1 MRDEPAEDADL
12 SPAPPKPAETAP
24 DAARRL
30 GEETRADDAPS
41 VPSIDDDTP
50 TDADSDA
57 SEASGD
63 GERED
68 SEISIDSNLDE
79 VESSRDHHVDDA
91 EPSGE
96 REVHDAEPLRDSQL
110 DDAEPSGTGLAL
122 ELRGV
127 VKTYRGE
134 PAVAGIDLSVPAGSF
149 YGLVG
154 PNGAGKTTTLSM
166 ISGLLRADRGE
177 IRVFGEDARADPRA
191 AKRLMGVLPDR
202 MRTFDRLSGRQLLH
216 YVGSLRGL
224 SGRVTRERA
233 DELAETFDLASALGR
248 PVSDYSTGMTKK
260 LMLACAMIHA
270 PRLLVLDEPFESVDP
285 ISSQKLLDVLRTY
298 VAGGGTVILSGHSM
312 SLIERMCTRISVLVT
327 GQVLAEGTVD
337 EVRGEMTLE
346 QRFIDLSGSGVE
358 GGGLEWLHTS
368 SA

>member
-1 MRDEPAEDADL
+1 VREEPASDAEVADL
-12 SPAPPKPAETAP
+12 VPAPPKPAETAG

-30 GEETRADDAPS
+30 EDDRVAEAS
-41 VPSIDDDTP
+41 S
-50 TDADSDA
+50 DADDA
-57 SEASGD
+57 SEAPA
-63 GERED
+63 
-68 SEISIDSNLDE
+68 
-79 VESSRDHHVDDA
+79 DDA
-91 EPSGE
+91 AEIDAAETDAAPSGAPHAVSE
-96 REVHDAEPLRDSQL
+96 SEP
-110 DDAEPSGTGLAL
+110 ALAL

-177 IRVFGEDARADPRA
+177 IRVFGEDARANPRA

-224 SGRVTRERA
+224 SARSARERA
-233 DELAETFDLASALGR
+233 NELAEAFDLAPALGR
-248 PVSDYSTGMTKK
+248 AVSDYSTGMTKK

-312 SLIERMCTRISVLVT
+312 SLIERMCSRISVLVT

-346 QRFIDLSGSGVE
+346 QRFIDLSGSGTE

>member
-1 MRDEPAEDADL
+1 MHQDGAPGAESVEL
-12 SPAPPKPAETAP
+12 TPAPPKPGESAGE
-24 DAARRL
+24 AARRFDEAE
-30 GEETRADDAPS
+30 GPGDGASAT
-41 VPSIDDDTP
+41 
-50 TDADSDA
+50 TDAA
-57 SEASGD
+57 HATGGD
-63 GERED
+63 ED
-68 SEISIDSNLDE
+68 
-79 VESSRDHHVDDA
+79 
-91 EPSGE
+91 
-96 REVHDAEPLRDSQL
+96 
-110 DDAEPSGTGLAL
+110 LAL

-134 PAVAGIDLSVPAGSF
+134 PAVAGIDLTVPAGSF

-177 IRVFGEDARADPRA
+177 IRVFDVDAIRHPRD

-224 SGRVTRERA
+224 RSAVVRERA
-233 DELAETFDLASALGR
+233 DELAETFDLVPSLGR
-248 PVSDYSTGMTKK
+248 AVSDYSTGMTKK

-285 ISSQKLLDVLRTY
+285 VSSQKLLDVLRAY
-298 VAGGGTVILSGHSM
+298 VDGGGTVILSGHSM

-346 QRFIDLSGSGVE
+346 QRFIDLSGGVE

-368 SA
+368 SD

>member
-1 MRDEPAEDADL
+1 VTITSGEKEVAVREE
-12 SPAPPKPAETAP
+12 SEAP
-24 DAARRL
+24 
-30 GEETRADDAPS
+30 GEE
-41 VPSIDDDTP
+41 
-50 TDADSDA
+50 
-57 SEASGD
+57 
-63 GERED
+63 
-68 SEISIDSNLDE
+68 
-79 VESSRDHHVDDA
+79 
-91 EPSGE
+91 
-96 REVHDAEPLRDSQL
+96 
-110 DDAEPSGTGLAL
+110 LAL

-134 PAVAGIDLSVPAGSF
+134 PAVAGIDLSVPAGAF

-166 ISGLLRADRGE
+166 ISGLIRPDRGD
-177 IRVFGEDARADPRA
+177 IRVFDVDARQDPRA

-202 MRTFDRLSGRQLLH
+202 MRTFDRLSGRQLLQ

-224 SGRVTRERA
+224 PADAVRERA
-233 DELAETFDLASALGR
+233 GELAETFELTSALGR
-248 PVSDYSTGMTKK
+248 AVSDYSTGMTKK

-285 ISSQKLLDVLRTY
+285 VSSQRVLDVLRAY

-312 SLIERMCTRISVLVT
+312 QLIEQMCTRISVLVT

-346 QRFIDLSGSGVE
+346 QRFIDLSGAGGE

-368 SA
+368 SV

>member
-12 SPAPPKPAETAP
+12 SPSPPKPAETAP

-41 VPSIDDDTP
+41 VPPVDDDTP
-50 TDADSDA
+50 TAAESD
-57 SEASGD
+57 ASGD
-63 GERED
+63 GDREE
-68 SEISIDSNLDE
+68 SEISVDGDLDE
-79 VESSRDHHVDDA
+79 VEASRDRRVDDA
-91 EPSGE
+91 EPFGD
-96 REVHDAEPLRDSQL
+96 RELHNAEPLHDSQL
-110 DDAEPSGTGLAL
+110 DDAEPFGTGLAL

-177 IRVFGEDARADPRA
+177 IRVFGEDARADPRT